1 MSIKRFNCTAR
12 DKRGE
17 NGDCMEKSESGK
29 YVLFSSHAN
38 EVKQL
43 ESKIKRLENKL
54 SSYQLGANVAT
65 NGH

>member
-1 MSIKRFNCTAR
+1 
-12 DKRGE
+12 
-17 NGDCMEKSESGK
+17 MEKSESGK

-54 SSYQLGANVAT
+54 SSYQCSYKLGTKVAT